1 MIQCEQQCYM
11 ELNVVIDYNVLMKNH
26 HVSDD
31 CNIETSNALLQKLKR
46 IHTVITG

>member
-11 ELNVVIDYNVLMKNH
+11 ELNVVIDYNVPVKDH

-31 CNIETSNALLQKLKR
+31 CNIETSND
-46 IHTVITG
+46 H